1 LYLRQNK
8 TYSFVSF
15 IKLYTCQVINWFTPL
30 NPTDYQKG
38 ILLADIAARNGGF
51 DNVAVPLPHDFA
63 IYLPGVM
70 ETLHLI

>member
-1 LYLRQNK
+1 LNHLNK
-8 TYSFVSF
+8 TYSFESF

-30 NPTDYQKG
+30 NPNDYQKD

-51 DNVAVPLPHDFA
+51 DNVAAPLPHDFA

-70 ETLHLI
+70 EALHLI